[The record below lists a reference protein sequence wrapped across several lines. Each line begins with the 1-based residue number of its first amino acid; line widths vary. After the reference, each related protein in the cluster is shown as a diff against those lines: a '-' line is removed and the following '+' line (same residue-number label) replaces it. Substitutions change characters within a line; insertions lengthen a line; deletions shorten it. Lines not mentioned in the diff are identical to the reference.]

1 MTFCSRDYRVG
12 ESSERAEDNGV
23 GGDALA
29 PDSTPGPCLFH
40 LPKRCARLEQTFAF
54 DFPEDREQHRL
65 EGFAVTIGPAPRDSA
80 GQRSVAWVPLVS
92 LSVVIAV
99 ALLAFYFVGRALSD
113 LDAMQADMNRIS
125 ERLGTLEAMNRQ
137 MGTAIGQLKRA
148 NAQLIATNRT
158 LDHANGKLDGTDA
171 TLSRISADLG
181 TMARG
186 MRSIDM
192 MRSDID
198 MVTRKIGDSFLF
210 RGVKVK

>member
-1 MTFCSRDYRVG
+1 
-12 ESSERAEDNGV
+12 
-23 GGDALA
+23 
-29 PDSTPGPCLFH
+29 
-40 LPKRCARLEQTFAF
+40 
-54 DFPEDREQHRL
+54 L

-80 GQRSVAWVPLVS
+80 GQRSVALVPLVS
-92 LSVVIAV
+92 LSVVIAAV

-158 LDHANGKLDGTDA
+158 LDHANGKLEGTDA